1 MVRSGNHIQAHM
13 NPKPSAWDENRTHV
27 EAFFAIQMEYENGGN
42 NHLTSHEI
50 KCQKFKVK

>member
-1 MVRSGNHIQAHM
+1 MVRSGNHIQAHRYL
-13 NPKPSAWDENRTHV
+13 KPRAWDENRTHV